1 MEHISD
7 LATKLDLALKA
18 LTLSRVGLA
27 QALGVDKSLVG
38 RWLSGTVHP
47 TEHNLS
53 RLTALIS
60 ERHEGFRLIDWYG
73 GLDEFAHGFG
83 IETASPSGSP
93 PAILRQGP
101 LAQFLESS
109 RHELMLH
116 GAAYEGFWRTARP
129 SLLMRDRVFHD
140 YGFIRRGADGLLEVQ
155 MRGAGLAFDGW
166 LFPIAGNVF
175 VFLFDETGRTPMTV
189 LLRGVNLPRAM
200 VMDGILQLAA
210 LDSDRTPAAVPIVL
224 ERLGD
229 LGGDA
234 AQDRATC
241 DRMMEDEAAPIDPIP
256 ADLLEERLFRSVGRD
271 VSMAG
276 GESFLAVTSARSLSR
291 GITATGL
298 AG

>member
-47 TEHNLS
+47 TEYNLS

-60 ERHEGFRLIDWYG
+60 QRHEGFRLIDWYR
-73 GLDEFAHGFG
+73 GLDEFARDFG
-83 IETASPSGSP
+83 VEAAAASSASS
-93 PAILRQGP
+93 AILRQGP
-101 LAQFLESS
+101 LAQFIVGA

-116 GAAYEGFWRTARP
+116 GSAYEGFWRTARP

-140 YGFIRRGADGLLEVQ
+140 YGIVRRGADGLLEV
-155 MRGAGLAFDGW
+155 RIEGSGLRFDGW

-189 LLRGVNLPRAM
+189 LMRGVTLPKAM
-200 VMDGILQLAA
+200 VMDGILLLAA

-229 LGGDA
+229 LSGDD

-241 DRMMEDEAAPIDPIP
+241 DRMIHDEAKPLDPIP
-256 ADLLEERLFRSVGRD
+256 PDQLEARLFRGVGPEA
-271 VSMAG
+271 SAAG
-276 GESFLAVTSARSLSR
+276 GEAFLAVTGARSLSR
-291 GITATGL
+291 GITAAGL

>member
-27 QALGVDKSLVG
+27 QTLGVDKSLVG
-38 RWLSGTVHP
+38 RWLGGTVHP

-73 GLDEFAHGFG
+73 GLDTFARGFG
-83 IETASPSGSP
+83 VEATAPANSP
-93 PAILRQGP
+93 PAILSQGP
-101 LAQFLESS
+101 LAQFLDSS

-116 GAAYEGFWRTARP
+116 GSAYEGFWRTARP

-140 YGFIRRGADGLLEVQ
+140 YGIVRRGADGLLEVRI
-155 MRGAGLAFDGW
+155 RGSGLSFNGW

-189 LLRGVNLPRAM
+189 LMRGVTLPKAM
-200 VMDGILQLAA
+200 VMDGILLLAA

-229 LGGDA
+229 LSGDD
-234 AQDRATC
+234 AQDRAAC
-241 DRMMEDEAAPIDPIP
+241 DRMIEEEAEPLDPIP
-256 ADLLEERLFRSVGRD
+256 SGELEARLFRSVGQA
-271 VSMAG
+271 VAG
-276 GESFLAVTSARSLSR
+276 GEAFLAVTGARSLSR
-291 GITATGL
+291 GVTPAGL

>member
-60 ERHEGFRLIDWYG
+60 EHHEGFRLIDWYR
-73 GLDEFAHGFG
+73 GLDEFARGFG
-83 IETASPSGSP
+83 VDAAGGSSAQ
-93 PAILRQGP
+93 PAILRRGP

-140 YGFIRRGADGLLEVQ
+140 YGFVRRGADGLLEVRI
-155 MRGAGLAFDGW
+155 RGAGLAFDGW
-166 LFPIAGNVF
+166 LFPMAGNVF

-189 LLRGVNLPRAM
+189 IMRGVTLPKAM
-200 VMDGILQLAA
+200 VMDGVLLLAA

-224 ERLGD
+224 ERMGD
-229 LGGDA
+229 LSGIDE
-234 AQDRATC
+234 QDRARC
-241 DRMMEDEAAPIDPIP
+241 DQMICDEAEPIDPIP
-256 ADLLEERLFRSVGRD
+256 VEKLEARLFRSVGPE
-271 VSMAG
+271 VLATG
-276 GESFLAVTSARSLSR
+276 GEAFLAVTGARSLSR
-291 GITATGL
+291 GVTPGGL
-298 AG
+298 VG

>member
-38 RWLSGTVHP
+38 RWLGGTVHP

-60 ERHEGFRLIDWYG
+60 RRHEGFRLIDWYG
-73 GLDEFAHGFG
+73 GLDEFARGFG
-83 IETASPSGSP
+83 VEPATPSNLP

-101 LAQFLESS
+101 LARFIESS
-109 RHELMLH
+109 HHELMLH

-140 YGFIRRGADGLLEVQ
+140 YGFIRRGADGLLEVHIK
-155 MRGAGLAFDGW
+155 GSGLAFNGW

-189 LLRGVNLPRAM
+189 LMRGVTLPKAM
-200 VMDGILQLAA
+200 VMDGLLQLAA

-224 ERLGD
+224 ERMGD
-229 LGGDA
+229 LIGDD

-241 DRMMEDEAAPIDPIP
+241 DRMILEEAGPIDPIP
-256 ADLLEERLFRSVGRD
+256 TDQLEARLFRSVGRD
-271 VSMAG
+271 VLAAG
-276 GESFLAVTSARSLSR
+276 GEAFLAVTSARSLSR
-291 GITATGL
+291 GVTAAGL
-298 AG
+298 VG